1 MKHNG
6 NLKVAGRLSSKRIVV
21 GEFSGTTVS
30 SGSYELPYPIGDIGT
45 IVSVSADVSGN
56 KKLIFNVLDAN
67 NMSYTPS
74 ISANWGV
81 TPPNIVSTALDALA
95 AMTYKIE
102 NLSTNELDITY
113 ILQPDG
119 VGGVVWKASGDINLT
134 NYYTK
139 TQVNA
144 ISGTLQTEIDALSTE
159 IVSLSAGLGAK
170 TFTSLTD
177 APSSYVGKA
186 TEFVTVNSSETG
198 LEFVS
203 LLSGTVSCNM
213 ADQAYVITNSK
224 LTSNS
229 LPIVSLTLP
238 TSGETQYLASPT
250 NMRSGAFDVV
260 LSGIPNVPGYK
271 INWFS
276 FNNV

>member
-6 NLKVAGRLSSKRIVV
+6 NLKVAGRLSSKKIVV

-30 SGSYELPYPIGDIGT
+30 SGSYELPYPIGEIGN
-45 IVSVSADVSGN
+45 IVSVSLDISGN
-56 KKLIFNVLDAN
+56 KKLAFDILDAKN
-67 NMSYTPS
+67 TIYTPN
-74 ISANWGV
+74 ITANWGV
-81 TPPNIVSTALDALA
+81 NPPNVVSNALDALA

-119 VGGVVWKASGDINLT
+119 VGGVIWKASGDINLT

-139 TQVNA
+139 TEVNG
-144 ISGTLQTEIDALSTE
+144 ISGTLQAEIDSLSTE
-159 IVSLSAGLGAK
+159 IVSLSASLGAK
-170 TFTSLTD
+170 TFTSLSD
-177 APSSYVGKA
+177 APSSYAGKA

-203 LLSGTVSCNM
+203 MLSGSISCNM
-213 ADQAYVITNSK
+213 TDQAYVISNSK

-229 LPIVSLTLP
+229 LPIVSLSLP

-276 FNNV
+276 FNNI